1 MAWRRV
7 YQHVSVSGTFKIREK
22 KIFLFSN
29 CLIVA
34 VAGIDDAASV
44 AIFGIIAS
52 IMFGT
57 GSMAYQIAQAPVCV
71 IGGLAFGK
79 TYIISLGNGKW

>member
-1 MAWRRV
+1 MLFLTVRFI
-7 YQHVSVSGTFKIREK
+7 FK
-22 KIFLFSN
+22 
-29 CLIVA
+29 IVA

-52 IMFGT
+52 IMFST

-79 TYIISLGNGKW
+79 KIFSCI

>member
-1 MAWRRV
+1 M
-7 YQHVSVSGTFKIREK
+7 
-22 KIFLFSN
+22 
-29 CLIVA
+29 
-34 VAGIDDAASV
+34 AGIDDAASV

-57 GSMAYQIAQAPVCV
+57 GSTAYQIAQAPVCV

-79 TYIISLGNGKW
+79 ISSIVIFVLI